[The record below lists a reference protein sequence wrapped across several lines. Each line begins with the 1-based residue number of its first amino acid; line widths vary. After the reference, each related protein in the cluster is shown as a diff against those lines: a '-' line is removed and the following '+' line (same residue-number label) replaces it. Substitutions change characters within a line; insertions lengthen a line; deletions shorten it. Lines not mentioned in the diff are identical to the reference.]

1 MQFHACCSDVLALTR
16 QSSQICAFPR
26 SRDLCAACVD
36 KLADLVDKALHLE
49 YEARERLARVSER
62 SIGVV
67 LGVAQ
72 GRHGAS
78 ILAHGVLTRAAAQQL
93 HTLLLDET
101 HFFVGSL
108 GTASMEHGVPQ
119 AVVGAEYYA
128 PCFDADMAKRVHGAR
143 EGDLLFL
150 ALPVSQAW
158 RSALAPNATVT
169 YAVASSPDPHVV
181 DLRHAEH
188 SPSGRQVWDADR
200 PQWRR
205 GLASKRR
212 TVLYGKVKHVEA
224 SEDTAKA
231 LHKCFVA
238 HHADA
243 AYWTPGSD
251 ASPHTALWVRFQP
264 ERIYYVGGFGDEH
277 YIGWID
283 PALYRGEAAQGQRRT
298 ETNQERA
305 NPHGQVYFG

>member
-1 MQFHACCSDVLALTR
+1 MSD
-16 QSSQICAFPR
+16 F
-26 SRDLCAACVD
+26 VD
-36 KLADLVDKALHLE
+36 KLIHLGDA
-49 YEARERLARVSER
+49 ARECFVGAGER
-62 SIGVV
+62 SIGLV

-72 GRHGAS
+72 RGYGAGAHAQG
-78 ILAHGVLTRAAAQQL
+78 ILTQAAAQQL

-108 GTASMEHGVPQ
+108 GTASVEHGVPQ

-128 PCFDADMAKRVHGAR
+128 PCFDADMAKRVNGAR

-181 DLRHAEH
+181 DLRHAQH
-188 SPSGRQVWDADR
+188 SPSGRQVWDAER
-200 PQWRR
+200 PHWRR

-212 TVLYGKVKHVEA
+212 SVLYGKVKRVEA
-224 SEDTAKA
+224 SEDTTKA

-238 HHADA
+238 HHPDA

-283 PALYRGEAAQGQRRT
+283 PALYRAEAAQAQRRS
-298 ETNQERA
+298 EAAQERA
-305 NPHGQVYFG
+305 SAHGQVYFG